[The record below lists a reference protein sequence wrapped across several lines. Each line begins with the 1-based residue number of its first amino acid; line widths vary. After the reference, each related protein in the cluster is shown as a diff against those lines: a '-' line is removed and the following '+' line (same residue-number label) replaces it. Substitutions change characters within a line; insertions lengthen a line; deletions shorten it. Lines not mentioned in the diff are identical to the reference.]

1 MVFFKV
7 GIVGN
12 NCIVIAAEN
21 VVENQNTICSLDGKI
36 TVAWSGKH
44 NKSKYNNK
52 FKITPI
58 RYKKVL
64 EVETS
69 VS

>member
-1 MVFFKV
+1 LLCFKV

-21 VVENQNTICSLDGKI
+21 FFENQNTICSLDGKI
-36 TVAWSGKH
+36 TVAWSGKS
-44 NKSKYNNK
+44 NKSEYNNK

-58 RYKKVL
+58 
-64 EVETS
+64 T
-69 VS
+69 